1 MKLKGGATLAVAT
14 LLLVACATLPEV
26 PAAPEVTL
34 TGYLPD
40 TISEQL
46 AAAALPGPSGA
57 SSQDRAESDTYR
69 ALEGGD
75 RWLMA
80 IAHAELRPPFA
91 AQHFD
96 CAVGARMTA
105 RPMPALT
112 RLMTR
117 LQIDTATAGTIAR
130 DRSPRLRPAALDPER
145 RVCLRLSEAGRA
157 SPSWPSI
164 AAAVG
169 TAYGD
174 LFSGLVP
181 ERSDAIQRI
190 GREIGLSRA
199 VCALDW
205 PSDITA
211 GQQLGHSVYAA
222 AAATPAFQDDLALAR
237 AELSVARISGLEN
250 PGCAAERRLFPA
262 PGPPGASDN

>member
-1 MKLKGGATLAVAT
+1 MKLRGGATLAVAT
-14 LLLVACATLPEV
+14 LLLVACATLPEA
-26 PAAPEVTL
+26 PPAPEVTL

-46 AAAALPGPSGA
+46 AAAALPGPSGT
-57 SSQDRAESDTYR
+57 SSQDRTDSDAYR

-80 IAHAELRPPFA
+80 IAHAELRPPYV

-96 CAVGARMTA
+96 CAVGARLTA

-117 LQIDTATAGTIAR
+117 LQIDTVAAGTIAR
-130 DRSPRLRPAALDPER
+130 DRSPRPRPAALDPER
-145 RVCLRLSEAGRA
+145 RVCLRLTEAGRA
-157 SPSWPSI
+157 SPSWPSV

-174 LFSGLVP
+174 LFSSLVP
-181 ERSDAIQRI
+181 GRSAAIQRI

-199 VCALDW
+199 ICGLDW
-205 PSDITA
+205 PGDVAA
-211 GQQLGHSVYAA
+211 GEQLGHSVYGAA
-222 AAATPAFQDDLALAR
+222 AAIPAFREDLELAR
-237 AELSVARISGLEN
+237 SEVSEARTSALES
-250 PGCAAERRLFPA
+250 PGCAAERRMFP
-262 PGPPGASDN
+262 PLPL